1 MKYRQFIIGVLIGI
15 SLGVLCSFAFVLI
28 TRPKLNSDIPDVAK
42 TTPDV
47 TEPTEYVFVAVT
59 LGDKTDE
66 MKQLLSSNN
75 ISTKVNGEGFGN
87 WFSVP
92 SHSRSEAIELLT
104 KHGYKRFVDDAMS
117 WNISA
122 E

>member
-1 MKYRQFIIGVLIGI
+1 MKYRQLMIGVLIGI
-15 SLGVLCSFAFVLI
+15 SLGVLCSFTFFLI
-28 TRPKLNSDIPDVAK
+28 TPPKLNSGIPDVAN

-66 MKQLLSSNN
+66 MEQLLTSNG
-75 ISTKVNGEGFGN
+75 ISTIVNGEGFGN

-92 SHSRSEAIELLT
+92 SHSRSEAIELLET
-104 KHGYKRFVDDAMS
+104 HGYKRFVDYAMS
-117 WNISA
+117 WNKSA